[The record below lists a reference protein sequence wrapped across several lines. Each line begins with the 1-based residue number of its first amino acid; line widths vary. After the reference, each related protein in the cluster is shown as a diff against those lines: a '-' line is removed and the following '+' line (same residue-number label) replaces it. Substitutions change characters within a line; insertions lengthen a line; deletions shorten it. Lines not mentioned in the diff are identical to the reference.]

1 MRFGTMSGL
10 YQLYDASPE
19 ECFKELGDTI
29 DGLKAQVAELVR
41 RSELLENL
49 FDGVVKSL
57 ATRPVA
63 APPPTSWTYDVRL
76 PNLYFK
82 DVFEPEIGPGFAK
95 RWVSGTGILKTSLR
109 LPRNVQ
115 YDFAIQV
122 VDFPLP
128 EYEETFYIQVDGRR
142 YNWLKTENRKFQ
154 TIILED
160 PSATEL
166 DFEVGVIVSPQT
178 AEKNVSFS
186 FSEIQ
191 IRKHP

>member
-1 MRFGTMSGL
+1 MTGL

-19 ECFKELGDTI
+19 ECFKELGDTL
-29 DGLKAQVAELVR
+29 DTLKAQVAELAH

-49 FDGVVKSL
+49 FDGVVKNL

-63 APPPTSWTYDVRL
+63 EVPATSWTYDVRL

-95 RWVSGTGILKTSLR
+95 RWVSGNGILRANLR

-115 YDFAIQV
+115 YDFSIKV

-128 EYEETFYIQVDGRR
+128 EYEETFYIQADGRR
-142 YNWLKTENRKFQ
+142 YNWLKAENRKFE

-160 PSATEL
+160 PTAMDLE
-166 DFEVGVIVSPQT
+166 FEVGVIVSP
-178 AEKNVSFS
+178 AIGERNISFS

-191 IRKHP
+191 IRKHL